1 MEIDKCP
8 CFNCLCLPVCKHK
21 TYYDLK
27 ECSLVVEYI
36 YVDRILYNNEESI
49 IHLLKVI
56 KVFGEPEWK
65 GGLLEFLE
73 IDEND
78 YHEDYFDI

>member
-1 MEIDKCP
+1 
-8 CFNCLCLPVCKHK
+8 
-21 TYYDLK
+21 
-27 ECSLVVEYI
+27 
-36 YVDRILYNNEESI
+36 
-49 IHLLKVI
+49 
-56 KVFGEPEWK
+56 VFGEPEWK